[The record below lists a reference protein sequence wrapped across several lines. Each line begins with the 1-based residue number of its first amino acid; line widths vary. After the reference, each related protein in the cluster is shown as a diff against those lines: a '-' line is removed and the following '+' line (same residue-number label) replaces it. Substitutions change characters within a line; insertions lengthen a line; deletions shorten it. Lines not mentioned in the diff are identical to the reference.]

1 VPLERLYPTGLHL
14 FTGGAALVALTTL
27 AAACASSVEGTQ
39 AVVGQLGDA
48 TGAATTTSSISGG
61 DVTGAISAESSLP
74 LTTLPEPVAA
84 AEEDETAPAAQ
95 TGPSSSVDAASAN
108 PPTTSAPA
116 AAPNPT
122 RPDWLGSRVL
132 TTNADGV
139 ADAQPTPPELLNRR
153 FPTIDTLPS
162 PTSESFQSSV
172 GLLSGDPLARST
184 WVEGC
189 PVGVEELRY
198 VTLTF
203 WGFDQRPHQG
213 ELILNAAVV
222 DDVVGAFKSLY
233 DARYPIEEMRIATQ
247 ADLDAPPTGDGNN
260 TTAFVCRVVTGGSS
274 FSEHA
279 YGLAID
285 VNPFI
290 NPYQRGEVVL
300 PELATAYLDRSQDYA
315 GKITDGG
322 VVVNAFDAIGWGWG
336 GRWQSLDDYHHFALN
351 NR

>member
-1 VPLERLYPTGLHL
+1 MPSRLRL
-14 FTGGAALVALTTL
+14 FTRGAVLVAVATL
-27 AAACASSVEGTQ
+27 AGACAGSSQGGQ
-39 AVVGQLGDA
+39 AVVGHLGEA
-48 TGAATTTSSISGG
+48 RGAATTTMIASVGG
-61 DVTGAISAESSLP
+61 ELTGTLDTNEMEPSLP
-74 LTTLPEPVAA
+74 LTTQPEAA
-84 AEEDETAPAAQ
+84 ATEVDEEAQVQAET
-95 TGPSSSVDAASAN
+95 SSSVEAALAA
-108 PPTTSAPA
+108 TTTTTAPG
-116 AAPNPT
+116 PT

-139 ADAQPTPPELLNRR
+139 AEPQPTPPELLNRR
-153 FPTIDTLPS
+153 FSTIDTLLP

-172 GLLSGDPLARST
+172 GPLTGSPLARST

-198 VTLTF
+198 VTLSF

-213 ELILNAAVV
+213 ELILNATVV

-233 DARYPIEEMRIATQ
+233 DARYPIEEMRIVTQ
-247 ADLDAPPTGDGNN
+247 ADVDAPPTGDGNN
-260 TTAFVCRVVTGGSS
+260 TSAFVCRVVTGGTR

-290 NPYQRGEVVL
+290 NPYRRGEVIL
-300 PELATAYLDRSQDYA
+300 PELATAYLDRSQDYD
-315 GKITDGG
+315 GIITEGG